1 MGSIL
6 DSRTGLYSNTPE
18 ESLRILLDAHFSD
31 PPPGEQVLLENQ
43 EVDLEVLE
51 STGNRI
57 FNREALKAAFSSFLP
72 YKSPGRDGIYP
83 IFIQKGIDI
92 LEEKLLFLYKKKF

>member
-1 MGSIL
+1 MLDLSATARISKILKTDGNKKMGSIL

-57 FNREALKAAFSSFLP
+57 FNSRYTAAITTT
-72 YKSPGRDGIYP
+72 YRINDM
-83 IFIQKGIDI
+83 DT
-92 LEEKLLFLYKKKF
+92 